1 MDCLEP
7 CPRFDR
13 AMGILSKKWNCLII
27 RCMLSEPRRFSDISN
42 FVDGLSDRLLSQRL
56 QELEESGVVERR
68 VYDTKPVTVEYDLTE
83 KGAALR
89 QVVESIQ
96 LWADQ
101 WEANPLEGSMTRKYQ
116 PEAT

>member
-1 MDCLEP
+1 MDCREP

-13 AMGILSKKWNCLII
+13 AIDILSKKWNCLIV

-56 QELEESGVVERR
+56 QELEESGIVERR
-68 VYDTKPVTVEYDLTE
+68 VYDTKPVMVEYELTK

-89 QVVESIQ
+89 QVVEAIQ
-96 LWADQ
+96 MWADQ
-101 WEANPLEGSMTRKYQ
+101 WEANPLEESVARKYG
-116 PEAT
+116 

>member
-1 MDCLEP
+1 MDCQEP

-13 AMGILSKKWNCLII
+13 AMDILSKKWNCLII

-56 QELEESGVVERR
+56 QELEESGIVKRR
-68 VYDTKPVTVEYDLTE
+68 VYDTKPVQVEYDLTI

-89 QVVESIQ
+89 QVVEAIQ
-96 LWADQ
+96 QWADQ
-101 WEANPLEGSMTRKYQ
+101 WEANPLEEAVARKYG
-116 PEAT
+116 